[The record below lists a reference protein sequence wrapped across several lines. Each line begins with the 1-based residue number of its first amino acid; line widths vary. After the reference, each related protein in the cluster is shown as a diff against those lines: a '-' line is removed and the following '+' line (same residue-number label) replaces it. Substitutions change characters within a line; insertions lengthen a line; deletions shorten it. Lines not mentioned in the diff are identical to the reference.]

1 MNESVTQIHIV
12 MLRRSRS
19 ISTIQR
25 RVSRCFPVAL
35 CGLLLCLTLA
45 LPSAAQSPSCP
56 LPTWRF
62 GVDMNEY
69 LGQITDYDVAALHIG
84 WYSDW
89 RSRLNPARPGGI
101 EYAQLLWVFY
111 GSGPSLES
119 LGPEVDANPG
129 SLWMIGNEPE
139 CTYGPGGGN
148 NTPEQYAD
156 VYHQL
161 YHFIKSRDPTAQI
174 AIGGVVQP
182 TPLRLKW
189 LDLLL
194 DYYQATYDEPMP
206 VDVWNIHNV
215 ILQELQGDWGCGIP
229 RGLTETQGRLYGIAD
244 NDNIE
249 IFKQHIVDFRT
260 WMRDRGQRD
269 KPLIISEY
277 GVVMPAEYGFPPER
291 VNAYMNATFD
301 YLLTAR
307 DDNLGY
313 PADEN
318 RLVQRWLWFSL
329 NEQPFHHE
337 TGMGFN
343 GALFDYRYP
352 RYPGVM
358 TPMGL
363 NFQRYTDALLAG
375 EACLTG
381 TIRLRGH
388 PSPPHPSYAI
398 TVTVSLYPVGCPYP
412 DIRSVQTD
420 SLGRFSVCHVT
431 PGDYD
436 IVVKAYNTL
445 ANRLNGVQVTREGA
459 SVDLGLLCA
468 GDANNDNRVDLADF
482 SLLAAAYGTCRGNAA
497 FDHRTDFS
505 GDGCI
510 DLLDFS
516 LLAAHFGQV
525 GALYGCRGE
534 SCIRPGS

>member
-1 MNESVTQIHIV
+1 MNRYFRI
-12 MLRRSRS
+12 
-19 ISTIQR
+19 
-25 RVSRCFPVAL
+25 
-35 CGLLLCLTLA
+35 LLCVLLFSMLLTL
-45 LPSAAQSPSCP
+45 SGTAQSPQCP

-62 GVDMNEY
+62 GVDMN
-69 LGQITDYDVAALHIG
+69 LAFGKITDYDVAALHIG

-89 RSRLNPARPGGI
+89 SSSANPARPGGI
-101 EYAQLLWVFY
+101 EYAQLLWVSY
-111 GSGPSLES
+111 GCGPSLNS
-119 LGPEVDANPG
+119 LGPKVDANPG

-148 NTPEQYAD
+148 NTPQQYAD

-189 LDLLL
+189 LDWVWE
-194 DYYQATYDEPMP
+194 YYQRTYGEPMP
-206 VDVWNIHNV
+206 VDVWNIHNM

-260 WMRDRGQRD
+260 WMCDRGQRD

-277 GVVMPAEYGFPPER
+277 GVLMPAEYGFPPER

-301 YLLTAR
+301 YLLIAR
-307 DDNLGY
+307 DDHLGY
-313 PADEN
+313 PADGN

-329 NEQPFHHE
+329 NDQPFSRE
-337 TGMGFN
+337 TGGFN
-343 GALFDYRYP
+343 GALFDYRYS

-363 NFQRYTDALLAG
+363 NFKQYTDALLSGSACFTG
-375 EACLTG
+375 E
-381 TIRLRGH
+381 IRLEGRSSFPQ
-388 PSPPHPSYAI
+388 PSHAI
-398 TVTVSLYPVGCPYP
+398 TLTVSLYRSGCPYP
-412 DIRSVQTD
+412 DIRSVRADAAGDFQ
-420 SLGRFSVCHVT
+420 VCHLA
-431 PGDYD
+431 PGTYD

-445 ANRLNGVQVTREGA
+445 ANRLDGVQVSADGGV
-459 SVDLGLLCA
+459 VDFGLLRA
-468 GDANNDNRVDLADF
+468 GDASNDNHVDMDDF
-482 SLLAAAYGTCRGNAA
+482 SLLAAAYGTCQGDAA
-497 FDHRTDFS
+497 FDHRVDFS
-505 GDGCI
+505 GNGCI
-510 DLLDFS
+510 DILDFS
-516 LLAAHFGQV
+516 LLAAHYGQV
-525 GALYGCRGE
+525 GVGL
-534 SCIRPGS
+534 